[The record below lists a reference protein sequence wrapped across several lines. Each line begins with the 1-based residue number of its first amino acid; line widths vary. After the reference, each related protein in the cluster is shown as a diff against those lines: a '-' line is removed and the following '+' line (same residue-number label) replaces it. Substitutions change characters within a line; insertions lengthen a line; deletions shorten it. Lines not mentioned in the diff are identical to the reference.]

1 MKAKIFSFS
10 FLKAINVRFGL
21 MYCVWYRQIMIQNY
35 STASLIERFPCPAG
49 VDNNCVNFDVSGAL
63 CEEIKDQKEAQKEN
77 CDLSEN

>member
-1 MKAKIFSFS
+1 
-10 FLKAINVRFGL
+10 
-21 MYCVWYRQIMIQNY
+21 MIQNY
-35 STASLIERFPCPAG
+35 STASLIEGFPCPAG

>member
-1 MKAKIFSFS
+1 
-10 FLKAINVRFGL
+10 
-21 MYCVWYRQIMIQNY
+21 MIQNY

-77 CDLSEN
+77 CDLSENWKSERKSEIRKAEKD